1 MGSIVNAP
9 DNPQIPLPAPVKKV
23 WNPNIYIPAI
33 VIGLVLLWYFG
44 RGSKDAYRAA
54 DVGVARFHGQLNQGA
69 YERIYDDATPE
80 FQSHGA
86 RANTLSFLQKVHAT
100 LGNEHQ
106 TKMTGFFVNRTTRG
120 TLVVLTHS
128 TTFDRGTAQEQ
139 FTWRTSGADAKLVGY
154 RINSDKLR

>member
-9 DNPQIPLPAPVKKV
+9 DYPQIPPRAPVKKG
-23 WNPNIYIPAI
+23 WNPNISIPAI
-33 VIGLVLLWYFG
+33 VIELVLLWYFG
-44 RGSKDAYRAA
+44 RGSKDAYWAA
-54 DVGVARFHGQLNQGA
+54 DLGVARFHGQLSQGA
-69 YERIYDDATPE
+69 YQQIYDDATPE

-120 TLVVLTHS
+120 TLAVVIHS

-139 FTWRTSGADAKLVGY
+139 FTWRTSGADATLVEY
-154 RINSDKLR
+154 RINSDKLW